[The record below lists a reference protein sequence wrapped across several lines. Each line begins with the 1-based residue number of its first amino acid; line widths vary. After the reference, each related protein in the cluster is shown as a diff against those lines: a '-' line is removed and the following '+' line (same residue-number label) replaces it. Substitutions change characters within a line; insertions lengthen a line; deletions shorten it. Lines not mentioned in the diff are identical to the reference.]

1 MERGADRAQILL
13 LVAALAVLVAL
24 VPFAFWLGGVAVGL
38 IIIVA
43 VMALLAFVATRWER
57 RGDVEVRSSSD
68 AVHRILVV
76 AHSDADAR
84 RLVESLQAH
93 ERGSDDEVRIVVP
106 ALTMP
111 LKRLAGDV
119 DDEIRDAEASAERLA
134 DEARAS
140 GRVVSG
146 GVGDADPRLAVE
158 DALRV
163 FAADEV
169 LVFPP
174 SEDEL
179 WAHRIPAPEETFG
192 RVRLPVTV
200 VERDAP

>member
-1 MERGADRAQILL
+1 MERRADRAHILL
-13 LVAALAVLVAL
+13 PIVAFAALAAL
-24 VPFAFWLGGVAVGL
+24 VPFAFWLGGIAVGL

-43 VMALLAFVATRWER
+43 ESHCWPSSRRAGSVAAMSRSGPAPILFIGSWSSPTATPTPAGWWIRWR
-57 RGDVEVRSSSD
+57 RTN
-68 AVHRILVV
+68 A
-76 AHSDADAR
+76 AT
-84 RLVESLQAH
+84 
-93 ERGSDDEVRIVVP
+93 DDEVRIVVP

-111 LKRLAGDV
+111 LKRLGGDV

-140 GRVVSG
+140 GRNVSG
-146 GVGDADPRLAVE
+146 GVGDTDPRLAVE

-179 WAHRIPAPEETFG
+179 WAHRVPVPEETFG

>member
-13 LVAALAVLVAL
+13 LVVALAALAAL

-43 VMALLAFVATRWER
+43 EMALLAFVATRWER

-68 AVHRILVV
+68 DVHRILVV
-76 AHSDADAR
+76 ARSDTDGA
-84 RLVESLQAH
+84 RLVDSLQAH
-93 ERGSDDEVRIVVP
+93 ERDSDNEVRIVVP

-119 DDEIRDAEASAERLA
+119 DDEIRDAEANAERLA
-134 DEARAS
+134 EEAGAS

-163 FAADEV
+163 FAAD
-169 LVFPP
+169 
-174 SEDEL
+174 
-179 WAHRIPAPEETFG
+179 G
-192 RVRLPVTV
+192 RGSGLSTV
-200 VERDAP
+200 GG